1 MGDFAMY
8 RKNYAFLTILTFLLA
23 FTSFAYAAPVPP
35 GDSPKAT
42 VEKVKFQNRIS
53 IEIVGDLYVP
63 KNIDTSKKYPAIIV
77 GHPFGGNKEQTA
89 GLHAQKLA
97 ELGFVTL
104 AFDAAFYGES
114 GGQPRNT
121 EMPDVRV
128 EDFSAAVDFLS
139 NHKLVDKNRIGV
151 LGICGAG
158 GYAIG
163 AAKIDPRMKAIATVS
178 LVDMGE
184 RNRKQGFARNAKLTP
199 EKRAALLSA
208 MAEQRTKDFA
218 AGKPHYISNI
228 PTKGP
233 NEFYEYYRTARG
245 AHPRASTD
253 YTFVSNASLLT
264 FYPLIDI
271 ETIAPRPLLFIMGD
285 KASSVYFSEEA
296 YAKAAEPKELYII
309 KDALHTDLYDNPK
322 FMKDSIQKLKD
333 FFDKNL

>member
-1 MGDFAMY
+1 MVKTSITCFF
-8 RKNYAFLTILTFLLA
+8 NVVFLFLITFS
-23 FTSFAYAAPVPP
+23 TSYAAPVPP
-35 GDSPKAT
+35 AASDKAN
-42 VEKVKFQNRIS
+42 VEKVKFKNRIS
-53 IEIVGDLYVP
+53 IEIVGDLYLP
-63 KNIDTSKKYPAIIV
+63 KNIDASKKYSAIVV

-97 ELGFVTL
+97 ELGFIAL

-114 GGQPRNT
+114 GGMPRNT
-121 EMPDVRV
+121 EVPDVRV

-139 NHKLVDKNRIGV
+139 NHKLIDKNKIGV

-158 GYAIG
+158 GYAIA

-184 RNRKQGFARNAKLTP
+184 RNRKQGFARDAKLSP
-199 EKRAALLSA
+199 ERRTELLKA
-208 MAEQRTKDFA
+208 MAEQRTKDFVA
-218 AGKPHYISNI
+218 DKPHYTSNI

-296 YAKAAEPKELYII
+296 YAKAAKPKELYII
-309 KDALHTDLYDNPK
+309 KNATHTDLYDNPA

-333 FFDKNL
+333 FFEKNL

>member
-1 MGDFAMY
+1 M
-8 RKNYAFLTILTFLLA
+8 RKKILQFLVLTFLFIAALPVA
-23 FTSFAYAAPVPP
+23 HAAPVPP
-35 GDSPKAT
+35 GASDKAT
-42 VEKVKFQNRIS
+42 VEKVQFKNRIS
-53 IEIVGDLYVP
+53 INIVGDLYLP
-63 KNIDTSKKYPAIIV
+63 KNIDTSKKHPAIIV
-77 GHPFGGNKEQTA
+77 GYPFGGNKEQTA

-97 ELGFVTL
+97 ELGFTAL

-114 GGQPRNT
+114 GGMPRNT

-139 NHKLVDKNRIGV
+139 NHVLIDKNRIGV

-158 GYAIG
+158 GYAIA

-184 RNRKQGFARNAKLTP
+184 RNRKQGFARTAKLTP
-199 EKRAALLSA
+199 EKRAALLKA
-208 MAEQRTKDFA
+208 MAEQRTKDFVA
-218 AGKPHYISNI
+218 DKPHYISNI

-245 AHPRASTD
+245 AHPRATTD

-296 YAKAAEPKELYII
+296 YAKAAAPKELYII
-309 KDALHTDLYDNPK
+309 KDAIHTDLYDNPT
-322 FMKDSIQKLKD
+322 FMKNSIQKLKD
-333 FFDKNL
+333 FFEKNL

>member
-1 MGDFAMY
+1 MDK
-8 RKNYAFLTILTFLLA
+8 KNSVFFSIVVVLLA
-23 FTSFAYAAPVPP
+23 FSSLAYAAPVPP
-35 GDSPKAT
+35 GASDKAT
-42 VEKVKFQNRIS
+42 MKKVRFNNRLS
-53 IEIVGDLYVP
+53 IEIVGDLYIP
-63 KNIDTSKKYPAIIV
+63 QPFDTSKKYPAIIV

-97 ELGFVTL
+97 ELGFVAL

-114 GGQPRNT
+114 SGQPRNT
-121 EMPDVRV
+121 EIPDVRV

-139 NHKLVDKNRIGV
+139 NHNAVDKNRIGV

-158 GYAIG
+158 GYAIA

-178 LVDMGE
+178 MVDMGE
-184 RNRKQGFARNAKLTP
+184 RNRKQGFARDAQLTP
-199 EKRAALLSA
+199 EKRAELLHA
-208 MAEQRTKDFA
+208 MAAQRTKDFA
-218 AGKPHYISNI
+218 AGKPRYTSNI

-264 FYPLIDI
+264 FYPFIDI

-296 YAKAAEPKELYII
+296 YARSAEPKELYII
-309 KDALHTDLYDNPK
+309 KDATHTDLYDNPK
-322 FMKDSIQKLKD
+322 FMKDSVQKLKN
-333 FFDKNL
+333 FFEKNL

>member
-1 MGDFAMY
+1 M
-8 RKNYAFLTILTFLLA
+8 RNKKSLFLSVITFLLII
-23 FTSFAYAAPVPP
+23 TSFAHAAPVPP
-35 GDSPKAT
+35 GASDKAI
-42 VEKVKFQNRIS
+42 VEKVKFNNRIS
-53 IEIVGDLYVP
+53 IEIVGDLYLP
-63 KNIDTSKKYPAIIV
+63 KNIDTSKKHPAIVV

-89 GLHAQKLA
+89 GLHAQQLA
-97 ELGFVTL
+97 ELGFVAL

-121 EMPDVRV
+121 ELPDVRV

-139 NHKLVDKNRIGV
+139 NHTLVDKNRIGI

-158 GYAIG
+158 GYAIA

-178 LVDMGE
+178 MVDMGE
-184 RNRKQGFARNAKLTP
+184 RNRKQGFARNAKLAP
-199 EKRAALLSA
+199 EKRAELLKA

-218 AGKPHYISNI
+218 AGKPRYTSNI

-233 NEFYEYYRTARG
+233 NEFYEYYRTSRG
-245 AHPRASTD
+245 AHPRATTD

-264 FYPLIDI
+264 FYPFIDI

-309 KDALHTDLYDNPK
+309 KDALHTDLYDNPQ
-322 FMKDSIQKLKD
+322 FMKDSIQKLKN
-333 FFDKNL
+333 FFEKNL

>member
-1 MGDFAMY
+1 ML
-8 RKNYAFLTILTFLLA
+8 RKKVLLFLGLALLIA
-23 FTSFAYAAPVPP
+23 TALPLAHAAPVPP
-35 GDSPKAT
+35 SASDKAS
-42 VEKVKFQNRIS
+42 VQKVKFKNRLS
-53 IEIVGDLYVP
+53 IEIVGDLYLP
-63 KNIDTSKKYPAIIV
+63 KNIDTSKKLPAIIV

-97 ELGFVTL
+97 ELGFAAL

-114 GGQPRNT
+114 GGMPRNT

-128 EDFSAAVDFLS
+128 EDFIAAVDFLS

-158 GYAIG
+158 GYAI
-163 AAKIDPRMKAIATVS
+163 AAARIDPRMKAIATVS

-184 RNRKQGFARNAKLTP
+184 RNRKQGFARTAKLTP
-199 EKRAALLSA
+199 EKRAELLKA
-208 MAEQRTKDFA
+208 IAEQRTKDFVA
-218 AGKPHYISNI
+218 DKPRYMSNI

-245 AHPRASTD
+245 AHPRATTD

-296 YAKAAEPKELYII
+296 YAKAAEPKELYIV
-309 KDALHTDLYDNPK
+309 KDAIHTDLYDNPA
-322 FMKDSIQKLKD
+322 FMKDSIQKLKM

>member
-1 MGDFAMY
+1 MY
-8 RKNYAFLTILTFLLA
+8 KKNAFFLAIITVLA
-23 FTSFAYAAPVPP
+23 LASFALAAPVPP
-35 GDSPKAT
+35 SASDKAS
-42 VEKVKFQNRIS
+42 VEKVKFKNRIS
-53 IEIVGDLYVP
+53 IEIVGDLYLP
-63 KNIDTSKKYPAIIV
+63 KNMEKNKKYPAIVV

-97 ELGFVTL
+97 ELGFVAL

-114 GGQPRNT
+114 GGMPRNT
-121 EMPDVRV
+121 EVPDVRV

-139 NHKLVDKNRIGV
+139 NHALVDKNRIGI

-158 GYAIG
+158 GYAIA

-199 EKRAALLSA
+199 EKRAELLKA

-218 AGKPHYISNI
+218 AGKPRYISNI

-233 NEFYEYYRTARG
+233 NEFYEYYRTERG
-245 AHPRASTD
+245 KHPRATTD

-296 YAKAAEPKELYII
+296 FAKAAEPKELYII
-309 KDALHTDLYDNPK
+309 KDAIHTDLYDNPA

-333 FFDKNL
+333 FFEKNL

>member
-1 MGDFAMY
+1 MM
-8 RKNYAFLTILTFLLA
+8 RKKILQLLILTFLFVVALPTA
-23 FTSFAYAAPVPP
+23 HAAPVPP
-35 GDSPKAT
+35 AASDKAT
-42 VEKVKFQNRIS
+42 VEKVQFKNRIS
-53 IEIVGDLYVP
+53 INIVGDLYLP
-63 KNIDTSKKYPAIIV
+63 KNLDTSKKHPAIIV

-97 ELGFVTL
+97 ELGFIAL

-114 GGQPRNT
+114 GGMPRNT

-139 NHKLVDKNRIGV
+139 NHALVDKNRIGV

-158 GYAIG
+158 GYAIA

-184 RNRKQGFARNAKLTP
+184 RNRKQGFARTAKLSP
-199 EKRAALLSA
+199 EKRAALLEA
-208 MAEQRTKDFA
+208 MAEQRTKDFVA
-218 AGKPHYISNI
+218 DKPHYTSNI

-245 AHPRASTD
+245 AHPRATTD
-253 YTFVSNASLLT
+253 YTFISNASLLT

-285 KASSVYFSEEA
+285 KASSIYFSEEA

-309 KDALHTDLYDNPK
+309 KDAIHTDLYDNPT

-333 FFDKNL
+333 FFEKNL